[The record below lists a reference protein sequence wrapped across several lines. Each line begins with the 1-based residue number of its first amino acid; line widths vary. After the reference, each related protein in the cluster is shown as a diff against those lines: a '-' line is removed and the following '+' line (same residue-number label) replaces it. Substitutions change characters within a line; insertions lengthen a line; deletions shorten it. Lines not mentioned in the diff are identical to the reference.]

1 MAFNLVRYSQQDPQW
16 KNNTIGGGPDTI
28 GYIGCALTC
37 VAMYSSGWGFT
48 ETPGTLN
55 KKLTANGG
63 YVDEA
68 IVWGAISKFYPQ
80 IKSTGLTICKTN
92 TDAPI
97 SQIDASVAAGQPV
110 IVEVDF
116 SPAAGLQT
124 HWVVLYAKQGND
136 YLMLD
141 PWPYPTDTQAVTLMS
156 RFSHGQTLAR
166 SIKAIAWYQFSASGS
181 APVPPSSTGG
191 STPTTPLPTPIVTDL
206 VIQVIPT
213 ATAGIKLHTQ
223 ASQDSNANYAE
234 LPGVPLN
241 VIEAKTGALTKIGQN
256 NQWIYVQ
263 DPQGHQGYVAAWL
276 VQNAGTTP
284 STPSTPTP
292 TPQPAPTP
300 PSTPTTPSG
309 PVVTDLVIQVIP
321 TATAGI
327 KLHTQASQD
336 STANYAE
343 MPGVPLN
350 VIEAKAGAQA
360 KIGQNNQWISV
371 QDPQGHQGYVSASLV
386 QQSAATTP
394 STPTPQ
400 PAPTTTPD
408 PTPEAPPP
416 SGEPQRIQ
424 VVVVNVGSSGLNVRQ
439 QPSPGGSIVNTEK
452 LGAKL
457 TVIEPASTATPKIGV
472 AGQWV
477 AVKATNNQRGYVMS
491 QYIKLI
497 Q

>member
-1 MAFNLVRYSQQDPQW
+1 MAFNLVHYSQQDPQW

-55 KKLTANGG
+55 KKLTSNGG

-92 TDAPI
+92 TDAPL
-97 SQIDASVAAGQPV
+97 SQIDASMAAGQPV

-141 PWPYPTDTQAVTLMS
+141 PWPYPTDTQAVTVMS

-166 SIKAIAWYQFSASGS
+166 TIKAIAWYQYSASGS
-181 APVPPSSTGG
+181 TPLPPSSTGG
-191 STPTTPLPTPIVTDL
+191 STPTTPLPTPVVTDL
-206 VIQVIPT
+206 VIQVVPT

-223 ASQDSNANYAE
+223 ASQDSIANYAE
-234 LPGVPLN
+234 LPSVPLN
-241 VIEAKTGALTKIGQN
+241 VIEAKAGALTKIGQN

-276 VQNAGTTP
+276 VQQSAAT
-284 STPSTPTP
+284 TPSTPTP

-300 PSTPTTPSG
+300 PSTPPTPTPSG

-327 KLHTQASQD
+327 KLHIQASQD

-350 VIEAKAGAQA
+350 VIEAKAGALA
-360 KIGQNNQWISV
+360 KIGQNNQWIYV
-371 QDPQGHQGYVSASLV
+371 QDPQGHQGYVSAALV

-394 STPTPQ
+394 STPHH
-400 PAPTTTPD
+400 TTTCPHD
-408 PTPEAPPP
+408 SVNTHHDSGPNPGGTSAQRRTAADP
-416 SGEPQRIQ
+416 SGGGQRRLERTDRPAAAIA
-424 VVVVNVGSSGLNVRQ
+424 GRQ
-439 QPSPGGSIVNTEK
+439 Q
-452 LGAKL
+452 
-457 TVIEPASTATPKIGV
+457 
-472 AGQWV
+472 
-477 AVKATNNQRGYVMS
+477 R
-491 QYIKLI
+491 
-497 Q
+497 